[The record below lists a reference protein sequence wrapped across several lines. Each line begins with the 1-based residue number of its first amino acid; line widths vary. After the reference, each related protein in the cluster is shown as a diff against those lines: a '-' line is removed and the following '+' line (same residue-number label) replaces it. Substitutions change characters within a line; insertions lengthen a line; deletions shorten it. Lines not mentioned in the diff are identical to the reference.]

1 MAANPTCNLADLDA
15 TVDQTVYTKEKAV
28 FLIDETGQAFQ
39 FLRYRARIH
48 SAMKPGDLDPEK
60 LRKGLVQCLH
70 SGSWMCIDFGLLENY
85 DAEGIFSP
93 KDFPLAVLT
102 PSELFLEETL
112 APLVRDSDKFAA
124 KIRYEDRSANTV
136 QGIQDRT
143 KSHEAERVIEEDT
156 AFDPKEGFR
165 LIFVSQK
172 PCPAFLVDKV
182 ECFVVQVSEKQKE
195 ENAGVWGGGE
205 KPVEKLTKEQQT
217 MDNDMRDAAFDG
229 DLETVLLCS
238 LNTVSSVYF

>member
-1 MAANPTCNLADLDA
+1 M
-15 TVDQTVYTKEKAV
+15 
-28 FLIDETGQAFQ
+28 
-39 FLRYRARIH
+39 
-48 SAMKPGDLDPEK
+48 
-60 LRKGLVQCLH
+60 
-70 SGSWMCIDFGLLENY
+70 
-85 DAEGIFSP
+85 
-93 KDFPLAVLT
+93 
-102 PSELFLEETL
+102 
-112 APLVRDSDKFAA
+112 DKFCRISIECRVNRPNSRIFKQKADIA
-124 KIRYEDRSANTV
+124 TTARS
-136 QGIQDRT
+136 
-143 KSHEAERVIEEDT
+143 EVIEEDT

-205 KPVEKLTKEQQT
+205 KPVEKRPKEQQT

-238 LNTVSSVYF
+238 DSLNKVSSVLTLFLIEM

>member
-1 MAANPTCNLADLDA
+1 MTGINTCSVRSVN
-15 TVDQTVYTKEKAV
+15 TV
-28 FLIDETGQAFQ
+28 
-39 FLRYRARIH
+39 
-48 SAMKPGDLDPEK
+48 
-60 LRKGLVQCLH
+60 
-70 SGSWMCIDFGLLENY
+70 
-85 DAEGIFSP
+85 
-93 KDFPLAVLT
+93 
-102 PSELFLEETL
+102 
-112 APLVRDSDKFAA
+112 
-124 KIRYEDRSANTV
+124 RSANTV

-205 KPVEKLTKEQQT
+205 KPVEKRTKEQQT

-238 LNTVSSVYF
+238 AGLNTVSSVYF